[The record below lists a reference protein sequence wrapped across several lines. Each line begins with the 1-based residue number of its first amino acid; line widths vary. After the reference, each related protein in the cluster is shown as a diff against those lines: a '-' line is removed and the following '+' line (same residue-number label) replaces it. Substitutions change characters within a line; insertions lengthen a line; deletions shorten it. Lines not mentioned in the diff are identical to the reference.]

1 MSPQLS
7 ILVVEGQHAAGQAI
21 AGLLRRRGHEVQL
34 VTSAEDALACGPSDV
49 LVSELDLPGA
59 SGLELLQELRRRG
72 SAARTVF
79 VGVRPSFEESRRA
92 LELGASELLS
102 KPFRLAELVRAVEA
116 ESCPPAALP
125 SSANKCDGGFDQ
137 TYPSAPASVELAAR
151 ELLAYALLCGISPA
165 ARARIGSAASEL
177 IDNAFRHGYGRG
189 RGSIRVEA
197 RLDGSDFSVRVSDE
211 GIGFDALVLEASGL
225 HDTLRHGLARAR
237 ALSEEVQIES
247 RPGGGTRVLLVF
259 RASRVAFEEEGGI
272 DLSEL
277 DFIGPDLS
285 RRMLH
290 ALREGCEA
298 DPFQLSPALAVVVG
312 RLLAGPDPRPSI
324 ETALWS

>member
-1 MSPQLS
+1 LS
-7 ILVVEGQHAAGQAI
+7 LRLRILVVEGQHSAGLAI
-21 AGLLRRRGHEVQL
+21 AGLLRRRGHEVRL
-34 VTSAEDALACGPSDV
+34 VTSAEDALACDEADV
-49 LVSELDLPGA
+49 LVSDLDLPGA
-59 SGLELLQELRRRG
+59 SGLELLEELRRRG

-79 VGVRPSFEESRRA
+79 VGARPSFEESRRA
-92 LELGASELLS
+92 LELGAVELLA
-102 KPFRLAELVRAVEA
+102 KPFRLAELVRAVETETDA
-116 ESCPPAALP
+116 PAPLP
-125 SSANKCDGGFDQ
+125 SSPRKYDCTFDE
-137 TYPSAPASVELAAR
+137 TYPSLPASVELAAR
-151 ELLAYALLCGISPA
+151 ELLAYALRCGISPA

-177 IDNAFRHGYGRG
+177 VDNAFRHGYGRG
-189 RGSIRVEA
+189 RGQIRVEGQ
-197 RLDGSDFSVRVSDE
+197 LDGADFSVRVSDE
-211 GIGFDALVLEASGL
+211 GIGFDALVLEACQL

-237 ALSEEVQIES
+237 ALSEELQIES

-277 DFIGPDLS
+277 DFIGPELS

-290 ALREGCEA
+290 ALREGRDA

-324 ETALWS
+324 EKALWS

>member
-1 MSPQLS
+1 MSPRLS
-7 ILVVEGQHAAGQAI
+7 ILVVEGQHTAGQAI
-21 AGLLRRRGHEVQL
+21 AGLLRRRGHEVRL
-34 VTSAEDALACGPSDV
+34 VTSAEDALAAAPADV
-49 LVSELDLPGA
+49 LVSDLDLPGA
-59 SGLELLQELRRRG
+59 SGLELLTELRRRG

-92 LELGASELLS
+92 LELGAIELLA
-102 KPFRLAELVRAVEA
+102 KPFRLAELVRAVET
-116 ESCPPAALP
+116 ESGTPAPLP
-125 SSANKCDGGFDQ
+125 SSARKADARFDQ
-137 TYPSAPASVELAAR
+137 TYPALPTSVELGAR
-151 ELLAYALLCGISPA
+151 ELVAYALRCGISPA

-189 RGSIRVEA
+189 RGSIRVEGQ
-197 RLDGSDFSVRVSDE
+197 LDGGDFSVRVSDE
-211 GIGFDALVLEASGL
+211 GIGFDALVLEACGL

-237 ALSEEVQIES
+237 ALSEELQIES

-290 ALREGCEA
+290 ALREGQDA

-312 RLLAGPDPRPSI
+312 RLLAGPDPRSSI

>member
-1 MSPQLS
+1 M
-7 ILVVEGQHAAGQAI
+7 VVFDVGMKRAGFTFVCVLALWWAGVAHATSDFEMRGPVGAVAAGGSYKSHVLKAPKRFDLV
-21 AGLLRRRGHEVQL
+21 GMRWRG
-34 VTSAEDALACGPSDV
+34 
-49 LVSELDLPGA
+49 
-59 SGLELLQELRRRG
+59 
-72 SAARTVF
+72 
-79 VGVRPSFEESRRA
+79 
-92 LELGASELLS
+92 
-102 KPFRLAELVRAVEA
+102 RLAPTISLRARKA
-116 ESCPPAALP
+116 
-125 SSANKCDGGFDQ
+125 DGRFDQ
-137 TYPSAPASVELAAR
+137 TFPSAPASVELGAR
-151 ELLAYALLCGISPA
+151 ELVAYALRCGLSPA

-189 RGSIRVEA
+189 RGQIRVEGQ
-197 RLDGSDFSVRVSDE
+197 LDGGDFSVRVSDE
-211 GIGFDALVLEASGL
+211 GIGFDALVLEACGL

-247 RPGGGTRVLLVF
+247 RVGGGTRVLLVF

-290 ALREGCEA
+290 ALREGRDA